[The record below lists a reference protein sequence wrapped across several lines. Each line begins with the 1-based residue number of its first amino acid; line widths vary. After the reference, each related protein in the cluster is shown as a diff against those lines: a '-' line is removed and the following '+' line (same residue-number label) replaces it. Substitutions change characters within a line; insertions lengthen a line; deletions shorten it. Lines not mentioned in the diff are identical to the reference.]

1 MDGGYQAMK
10 ASSALWTKAKDL
22 LLPYDG
28 MASQIYVLDLPL
40 SDLGI
45 AVDEFCAA
53 VSKPMVT
60 TSAGIAGEAA
70 AVTSDM
76 RDILIASSWKATHHV
91 LKGDWPPCEVLNLW
105 LWTDRSRETF
115 DVELVFWA
123 DLLFPTPDD
132 QQACIAS
139 FSECVA
145 LAEAFR
151 RDHPNAECVL
161 SSSELGDPR
170 EDREKTWTLF
180 W

>member
-1 MDGGYQAMK
+1 MK

-28 MASQIYVLDLPL
+28 MASQIYVFGLPL
-40 SDLGI
+40 SELGNAI
-45 AVDEFCAA
+45 DDFCSA
-53 VSKPMVT
+53 VSNPVV
-60 TSAGIAGEAA
+60 IALDREWDEGV
-70 AVTSDM
+70 AVTSEM
-76 RDILIASSWKATHHV
+76 REVLIASSVNATHHV
-91 LKGDWPPCEVLNLW
+91 LKGDWPPCEFLNFW
-105 LWTDRSRETF
+105 LWTDPSRETF

-132 QQACIAS
+132 QHACIAS

-145 LAEAFR
+145 LAETLR
-151 RDHPNAECVL
+151 RNHRTAECVL

-170 EDREKTWTLF
+170 EDRDKPWTLY